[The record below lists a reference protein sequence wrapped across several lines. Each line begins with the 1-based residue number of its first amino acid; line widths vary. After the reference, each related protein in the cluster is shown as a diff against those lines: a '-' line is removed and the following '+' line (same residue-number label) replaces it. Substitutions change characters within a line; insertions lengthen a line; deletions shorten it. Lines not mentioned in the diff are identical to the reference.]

1 VPFNSIV
8 PKHLAAVVTTAAV
21 LLSLSGVVRAEEPA
35 VPASIPAAVPSAIPA
50 VAQPGAEIKTEPP
63 QKLPEAVETYKTATG
78 AYYRLD
84 ANSYA
89 YYEKPKIYSFLVNA
103 PLDIV
108 DWLKDSF
115 QGKNALTIAG
125 IAAATG
131 GLIMVDQ
138 DLIRMSK
145 DVGHSLNISG
155 DSAMGRV
162 SKGSPIQ
169 YPKDLGTAL
178 YYLGDGMIPISITVG
193 MFSYG
198 MISSDIRSLQ
208 TSSQLAEGL
217 VSVAI
222 VVQTLKRT
230 TGRESPEEATR
241 SGGTWRFFPSFKQY
255 GSNTPKYDAFPS
267 GHLATG
273 MMTITVLADN
283 YPEYTLIRPV
293 GYTLMGLL
301 GFQMLNNGVH
311 WASDYPLAIAIGY
324 GLGKVAVSHGRKVV
338 SADNIPD
345 KSSKNKLFTDVSVV
359 PYPIANGG
367 AVALVAK
374 F

>member
-1 VPFNSIV
+1 MFLNTRV
-8 PKHLAAVVTTAAV
+8 PKYLAAGIATAAI
-21 LLSLSGVVRAEEPA
+21 LLSMPGLLRAEELVAPVA
-35 VPASIPAAVPSAIPA
+35 V
-50 VAQPGAEIKTEPP
+50 QPVVEIKAEPL
-63 QKLPEAVETYKTATG
+63 LPLPVAVETYKTSATG
-78 AYYRLD
+78 AYYRID
-84 ANSYA
+84 ANSFA
-89 YYEKPKIYSFLVNA
+89 YYEKPKFYGFLVNA
-103 PLDIV
+103 PLNIV

-115 QGKNALTIAG
+115 QEKNALTIAG
-125 IAAATG
+125 LAVATG
-131 GLIMVDQ
+131 GLIAVDQ
-138 DLIRMSK
+138 DLVRMSK
-145 DVGHSLNISG
+145 DVGRSLNISG

-162 SKGSPIQ
+162 SSGSPIQ

-193 MFSYG
+193 MLGYG
-198 MISSDIRSLQ
+198 LATSDTRSLQ

-217 VSVAI
+217 LSVAI
-222 VVQTLKRT
+222 VVQTIKRT
-230 TGRESPEEATR
+230 TGRESPAESTQ
-241 SGGTWRFFPSFKQY
+241 SGGTWRPFPNFKEY

-283 YPEYTLIRPV
+283 YPEYSLIRPI

-301 GFQMLNNGVH
+301 GFQMMNNGVH
-311 WASDYPLAIAIGY
+311 WASDYPLAVAIGY

-338 SADNIPD
+338 SAGDVPEKI
-345 KSSKNKLFTDVSVV
+345 SKNSVFTDVSVV
-359 PYPIANGG
+359 PFPIANGG

>member
-1 VPFNSIV
+1 VFFL
-8 PKHLAAVVTTAAV
+8 KAVRRSLGVCISAAAV
-21 LLSLSGVVRAEEPA
+21 LVFMAGMSIAEEN
-35 VPASIPAAVPSAIPA
+35 SAAVHEKPA
-50 VAQPGAEIKTEPP
+50 GEATAALPQPQAAQ
-63 QKLPEAVETYKTATG
+63 EAVRVTPSG
-78 AYYRLD
+78 SYYRID

-115 QGKNALTIAG
+115 QQKNALTIAT
-125 IAAATG
+125 IAVATG
-131 GLIMVDQ
+131 GLIAVDQ
-138 DLIRMSK
+138 DLIRLSK
-145 DVGHSLNISG
+145 NVGHSLGISG
-155 DSAMGRV
+155 DSVMGRV
-162 SKGSPIQ
+162 SPGSPIQ
-169 YPKDLGTAL
+169 YPTDLGTAL
-178 YYLGDGMIPISITVG
+178 YFLGDGMIPISITAG

-198 MISSDIRSLQ
+198 LATSDVRSLQ

-217 VSVAI
+217 ISVAI

-230 TGRESPEEATR
+230 TGRESPEEATKA
-241 SGGTWRFFPSFKQY
+241 GGKWRFFPSFKEF

-283 YPEYTLIRPV
+283 YPEYTLIRPI
-293 GYTLMGLL
+293 GYTLMGVL
-301 GFQMLNNGVH
+301 GFQMMNNGVH
-311 WASDYPLAIAIGY
+311 WASDYPLALAIGY

-338 SADNIPD
+338 SSGDVPE
-345 KSSKNKLFTDVSVV
+345 KTSKRPLITDMAMLPV
-359 PYPIANGG
+359 PLQNGG
-367 AVALVAK
+367 ALLVVGK